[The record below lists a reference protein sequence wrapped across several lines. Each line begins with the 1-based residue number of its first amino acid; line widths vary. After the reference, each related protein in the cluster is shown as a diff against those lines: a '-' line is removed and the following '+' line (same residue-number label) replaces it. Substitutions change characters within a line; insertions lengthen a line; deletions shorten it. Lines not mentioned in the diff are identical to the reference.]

1 VRAAAAARSAAAAL
15 LAAALL
21 AFAALTAAGCGGGDG
36 HGDRPSATTRTA
48 GGGDASQDAG
58 ADVDWPRFGNDDDQ
72 SRFSPLAA
80 IDRDTVARLGVAW
93 SWEPGPGNAQWESY
107 PVVADG
113 TMYLTTNTGQ
123 VLAFDAASGAE
134 RWSYTP
140 QVDFLAAAIGGQQPV
155 HRGVAVEDGKV
166 FLYTYD
172 ARLVALDAADG
183 SELWSTRVADPRT
196 GTTGNS
202 PPTVWRDRLIVG
214 SSGSDARSARGFL
227 AAFAIEDGRELWRFH
242 TVAEGRGGGRVW
254 MPPTVDAGSGT
265 VYAGTGNPSPALTG
279 DPRRGCE
286 RWVSGIVALDARDG
300 TLRWGANEVCGDV
313 WDYDGG
319 QPPLL
324 YETAGGVRAVGHAN
338 KSGEYFIRDAATGRE
353 LAPPRQ
359 LIAQTRPR
367 PRPTRHGTTVCPGAL
382 GGVAYGPAAHAPR
395 SATIF
400 QAAVRMCMTYTV
412 GDRELGGAPVLL
424 GGGTARSVPGRPATG
439 VVVALDDADGT
450 VRWRRT
456 LPAPPVGGTLVTA
469 GGLLFTGCD
478 DGFLYAL
485 DADSGETVWRGRVG
499 LPFGTAPL
507 TFRVAGTQYL
517 AVVAG
522 GSSITGQTGTRPG
535 ARLVVLRLGG
545 RPLRSD

>member
-15 LAAALL
+15 LAAAAVAL
-21 AFAALTAAGCGGGDG
+21 AAAGCGGGD
-36 HGDRPSATTRTA
+36 RPATQTA
-48 GGGDASQDAG
+48 AQPAPGG
-58 ADVDWPRFGNDDDQ
+58 DVDWPRFGNDDDQ

-93 SWEPGPGNAQWESY
+93 SWEPGRDNVQWESY

-113 TMYLTTNTGQ
+113 SLYLTTNTGQ
-123 VLAFDAASGAE
+123 VHAFDAAGGAE

-140 QVDFLAAAIGGQQPV
+140 QVDFLAAAIAGQQPV

-166 FLYTYD
+166 FLFTYD
-172 ARLVALDAADG
+172 ARLIALDAADG
-183 SELWSTRVADPRT
+183 RELWSARVADPRT

-214 SSGSDARSARGFL
+214 SSGSDARSARGFV
-227 AAFAIEDGRELWRFH
+227 AAFAIDDGRELWRFH
-242 TVAEGRGGGRVW
+242 TVAAGRGGGRVW
-254 MPPTVDAGSGT
+254 MPPTVDARTGT

-279 DPRRGCE
+279 RARRGCE

-324 YETAGGVRAVGHAN
+324 YETTAGGRRVRAVGHAN
-338 KSGEYFIRDAATGRE
+338 KSGTYWIRDAATGRE

-359 LIAQTRPR
+359 LIAQRRPR
-367 PRPTRHGTTVCPGAL
+367 PRPTRRGTTVCPGAL
-382 GGVAYGPAAHAPR
+382 GGVAYGPAAHDPR

-424 GGGTARSVPGRPATG
+424 GGGTARSVPGRPASG
-439 VVVALDDADGT
+439 LVVALDDADGS
-450 VRWRRT
+450 VKWRRT

-469 GGLLFTGCD
+469 GGLVFTGCD

-485 DADSGETVWRGRVG
+485 DADNGETVWRGRVG

-522 GSSITGQTGTRPG
+522 GSSITGQTGARAG

-545 RPLRSD
+545 RPLPAN

>member
-1 VRAAAAARSAAAAL
+1 MRAAAAARSAAAAL
-15 LAAALL
+15 LVAALL
-21 AFAALTAAGCGGGDG
+21 ALAGCGGD
-36 HGDRPSATTRTA
+36 DNTSTQTQP
-48 GGGDASQDAG
+48 ASG

-80 IDRDTVARLGVAW
+80 IDRDTVGRLGVAW
-93 SWEPGPGNAQWESY
+93 SWEPGPDNAQWESY
-107 PVVADG
+107 PLVADG
-113 TMYLTTNTGQ
+113 TLHLTTNTGQ

-140 QVDFLAAAIGGQQPV
+140 QVDFLAAAISGQQPV

-183 SELWSTRVADPRT
+183 RELWTTRVADPRT
-196 GTTGNS
+196 GTTGSS

-214 SSGSDARSARGFL
+214 SSGSDARSARGFV

-242 TVAEGRGGGRVW
+242 TVADGRGGGRVW
-254 MPPTVDAGSGT
+254 MPPTVDADSGT
-265 VYAGTGNPSPALTG
+265 VYAGTGNPSPALT
-279 DPRRGCE
+279 DRPRRGCE
-286 RWVSGIVALDARDG
+286 RWVSGLVALDARDG

-324 YETAGGVRAVGHAN
+324 YETTTADGTATRAVGHAN
-338 KSGEYFIRDAATGRE
+338 KSGEYFIRDAETGEE

-367 PRPTRHGTTVCPGAL
+367 PRPTRSGTTVCPGAL
-382 GGVAYGPAAHAPR
+382 GGVAYGPAAHDPR

-400 QAAVRMCMTYTV
+400 QTAVRMCMTYTV

-424 GGGTARSVPGRPATG
+424 GGGSARSIPGRPATG
-439 VVVALDDADGT
+439 VVVALDDADGA

-485 DADSGETVWRGRVG
+485 DADSGKTVWRGRVG

-545 RPLRSD
+545 RPLSTN